1 MFFCIH
7 KMNYLPP
14 YYGIQLLDDI
24 HNYFPD
30 VLYNSG
36 RFTNVASLLE
46 YIQSQTRERFDRFS
60 SAARARAPAP
70 INRPV
75 APPIYRPVRRV
86 VVPISNASGSALNT
100 GAALNTG
107 NLNTAIP
114 ERQLNDLLTSLLYM
128 SGGNDITMNATFMD
142 PINVAASA
150 DQIERS
156 THLRAATAQDE
167 TSRCSICQDT
177 YTDGQAIRGLNH
189 CNHEYHRGCID
200 IWLQGNV
207 HCPICRWDI
216 RDDEQSEERVEP

>member
-1 MFFCIH
+1 
-7 KMNYLPP
+7 MNYLPP

-70 INRPV
+70 APAQRPV

-100 GAALNTG
+100 G

-114 ERQLNDLLTSLLYM
+114 ERQLNELLTSLLYM

-142 PINVAASA
+142 PVNVAASV